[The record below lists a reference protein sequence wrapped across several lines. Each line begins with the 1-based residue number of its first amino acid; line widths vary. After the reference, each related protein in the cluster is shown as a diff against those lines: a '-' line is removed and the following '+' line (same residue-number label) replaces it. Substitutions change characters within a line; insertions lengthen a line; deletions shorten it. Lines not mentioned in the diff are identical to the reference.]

1 MANAPV
7 PAPRLGPPKTVEK
20 SATDASILPGL
31 IPNHRQRFPNRLT
44 TTVNF
49 SCRSLN
55 SASDQG
61 AASMEVETPEGLEPD
76 HTTDPKQS
84 RHRMLRAVFYFGC
97 STIILAA
104 IFVALVSAAA
114 PPPDEARIIVTDDGG
129 MQIPSDDTIKALR
142 EACAAELIEEPTWH
156 WSPLRWSD
164 VGLRCVFR
172 NRDTNLLTTLVWQF
186 QDSGTDASGN
196 QLALLSG
203 ITINGKD
210 EGPYEASYFL
220 VAVLLQMRR

>member
-84 RHRMLRAVFYFGC
+84 RRRMLRAVFYFAC
-97 STIILAA
+97 STIITCPAARAVALLAA
-104 IFVALVSAAA
+104 RRLS
-114 PPPDEARIIVTDDGG
+114 EA
-129 MQIPSDDTIKALR
+129 
-142 EACAAELIEEPTWH
+142 
-156 WSPLRWSD
+156 
-164 VGLRCVFR
+164 
-172 NRDTNLLTTLVWQF
+172 
-186 QDSGTDASGN
+186 
-196 QLALLSG
+196 
-203 ITINGKD
+203 
-210 EGPYEASYFL
+210 
-220 VAVLLQMRR
+220 